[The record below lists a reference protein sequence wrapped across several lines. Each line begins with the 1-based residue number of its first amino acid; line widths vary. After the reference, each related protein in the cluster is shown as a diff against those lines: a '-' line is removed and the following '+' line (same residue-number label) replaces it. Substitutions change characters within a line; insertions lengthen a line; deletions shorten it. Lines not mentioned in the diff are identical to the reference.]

1 MLREFEAVLP
11 RHPKHGGGPGIAS
24 AGEKKKG
31 GRGKAINLT
40 SVEGSTRMKQEYL
53 GRKLLTHKRKEHS
66 NKTTYYHFLRIHCGL
81 GPVLG
86 TLHIF
91 LVSLAATL

>member
-1 MLREFEAVLP
+1 MAFGVWVQQFRTQTNQNASSVVMNRTAVGTKMLREFEAVLP

-53 GRKLLTHKRKEHS
+53 GRKLLTHKKR
-66 NKTTYYHFLRIHCGL
+66 
-81 GPVLG
+81 
-86 TLHIF
+86 
-91 LVSLAATL
+91 AQ